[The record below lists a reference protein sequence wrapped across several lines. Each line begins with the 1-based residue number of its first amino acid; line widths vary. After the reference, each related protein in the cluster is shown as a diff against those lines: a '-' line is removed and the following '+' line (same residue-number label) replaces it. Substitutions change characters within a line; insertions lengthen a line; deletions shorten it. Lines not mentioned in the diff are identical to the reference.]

1 LLAAFLLATRFVP
14 LVAVF
19 FGDFALTFF
28 RERVF
33 TAARVFVLRTAFF
46 LAAAALVF
54 FLALDF
60 VLLLD
65 FAMFPP
71 PDSIH

>member
-1 LLAAFLLATRFVP
+1 
-14 LVAVF
+14 
-19 FGDFALTFF
+19 
-28 RERVF
+28 
-33 TAARVFVLRTAFF
+33 